1 MQVSLILFKLGG
13 SSGWNALT
21 QQRVTDAG
29 VTDLVQARW
38 DGISDT
44 ACD

>member
-1 MQVSLILFKLGG
+1 MQVSLILFKLDGME
-13 SSGWNALT
+13 SLT
-21 QQRVTDAG
+21 QRVTDAG

-38 DGISDT
+38 GGSSDT

>member
-1 MQVSLILFKLGG
+1 MMQVSLFMFKLGG
-13 SSGWNALT
+13 VESLT
-21 QQRVTDAG
+21 QRVTDAG

-38 DGISDT
+38 GGISDT